1 MTTTATRDKSR
12 RRRAFT
18 RGDRFTLAMFVGV
31 PSALHLVW
39 VWIPAIATIGL
50 SFTYWN
56 GVALSDIQWAG
67 LANYDTIFTASPQF
81 YAALRNNF
89 YWLVWFTL
97 IATPLGV
104 LLAYQIDRKI
114 RGHKIYES
122 VYYIPVVLSLA
133 VIGIIWRFMLGPA
146 GLVQV
151 MLGHPG
157 IEDAIPIFGNYSI
170 NTYVILG
177 IASWRHIGYIMLLYL
192 AGLKSVDPSLREAAA
207 IDGATEWQTFRKI
220 VLPAMKPVN
229 TIIIVITVI
238 ESLRAFDLIY
248 IIYGTSTGWPIL
260 GMLVFQNI
268 YGQAASMLGAA
279 YAVILFLLSI
289 IPIVFYLRTVFRDDV
304 SS

>member
-1 MTTTATRDKSR
+1 MTLTAAKSKSR

-18 RGDRFTLAMFVGV
+18 KGDRLTLSLFVGV
-31 PSALHLVW
+31 PAFLHIVW
-39 VWIPAIATIGL
+39 VWIPALLTVAL

-56 GVALSDIQWAG
+56 GVQLSNIRWAG

-81 YAALRNNF
+81 WSALRNNT
-89 YWLVWFTL
+89 YWLLWFSL

-104 LLAYQIDRKI
+104 LLAYQVDRRI

-122 VYYIPVVLSLA
+122 IYYIPVVLSMA
-133 VIGIIWRFMLGPA
+133 VIGVIWRFMLGPT

-151 MLGHPG
+151 LLGYPG
-157 IEDAIPIFGNYSI
+157 IEDAIPIFGNYDI
-170 NTYVILG
+170 NTYVILS

-207 IDGATEWQTFRKI
+207 IDGATEWQSFRKV

-229 TIIIVITVI
+229 VIIIVITVI
-238 ESLRAFDLIY
+238 ESLRAFDLVY
-248 IIYGTSTGWPIL
+248 ILYGTSTGWPIL

-268 YGQAASMLGAA
+268 YGQSASMLGAA
-279 YAVILFLLSI
+279 YAVILLILSI
-289 IPIVFYLRTVFRDDV
+289 TPIVFYLRTVFREDQ
-304 SS
+304 

>member
-1 MTTTATRDKSR
+1 MTLTAAKAKSR

-18 RGDRFTLAMFVGV
+18 KGDRFTLSMFIGV
-31 PSALHLVW
+31 PAFLHIVW
-39 VWIPAIATIGL
+39 VWIPALLTIAL

-56 GVALSDIQWAG
+56 GVQLSNIRWAG

-81 YAALRNNF
+81 WSAMRNNT
-89 YWLVWFTL
+89 YWLLWFSF

-104 LLAYQIDRKI
+104 LLAYQVDRRI

-133 VIGIIWRFMLGPA
+133 VIGIIWRFMFGPT

-151 MLGHPG
+151 LLGYPG
-157 IEDAIPIFGNYSI
+157 IEDAIPIFGNYDI
-170 NTYVILG
+170 NTYVILS

-207 IDGATEWQTFRKI
+207 IDGATEWQSFRKV

-229 TIIIVITVI
+229 VIIIVITVI

-268 YGQAASMLGAA
+268 YGQSASMLGAA
-279 YAVILFLLSI
+279 YAVILLLLSI
-289 IPIVFYLRTVFRDDV
+289 TPIVFYLRTVFKDDV
-304 SS
+304 

>member
-1 MTTTATRDKSR
+1 MTTTAVSQKTR

-18 RGDRFTLAMFVGV
+18 KGDRFTLAMFIGV
-31 PSALHLVW
+31 PSFLHIVW
-39 VWIPAIATIGL
+39 VWIPALLTIGL
-50 SFTYWN
+50 SFTFWN
-56 GVALSDIQWAG
+56 GVQLSNIRWAG
-67 LANYDTIFTASPQF
+67 LSNYVTIFTASPQF
-81 YAALRNNF
+81 YDALRNNI
-89 YWLVWFTL
+89 YWLLWFSL

-104 LLAYQIDRKI
+104 LLAYQVDRRI
-114 RGHKIYES
+114 RFHKVYES

-151 MLGHPG
+151 MLGRPG
-157 IEDAIPIFGNYSI
+157 IEEALPIFGNYDI
-170 NTYVILG
+170 NTYVILS

-192 AGLKSVDPSLREAAA
+192 AGLKAVDPTLREAAA
-207 IDGATEWQTFRKI
+207 IDGATEWQTFRKV

-229 TIIIVITVI
+229 IIIIVITVI

-260 GMLVFQNI
+260 GMLVFVNI

-289 IPIVFYLRTVFRDDV
+289 TPIVYYLRTVFREDT
-304 SS
+304 

>member
-1 MTTTATRDKSR
+1 MTLTAAKSKSR

-18 RGDRFTLAMFVGV
+18 KGDRFTLSMFVGV
-31 PSALHLVW
+31 PAFLHILW
-39 VWIPAIATIGL
+39 VWIPALLTIAL

-56 GVALSDIQWAG
+56 GVQLSNIRWAG
-67 LANYDTIFTASPQF
+67 LANYDTIFTASAQF
-81 YAALRNNF
+81 WPAMRNNT
-89 YWLVWFTL
+89 YWLLWFSF

-104 LLAYQIDRKI
+104 LLAYQVDRRI

-133 VIGIIWRFMLGPA
+133 VIGIIWRFMLGPT

-151 MLGHPG
+151 LLGYPG
-157 IEDAIPIFGNYSI
+157 IEDAIPIFGNYDI
-170 NTYVILG
+170 NTYVILS

-207 IDGATEWQTFRKI
+207 IDGATEWQSFRKV

-229 TIIIVITVI
+229 VIIIVITVI

-268 YGQAASMLGAA
+268 YGQSASMLGAA
-279 YAVILFLLSI
+279 YAVILLLLSI
-289 IPIVFYLRTVFRDDV
+289 TPIVFYLRTVFRDDV
-304 SS
+304 

>member
-1 MTTTATRDKSR
+1 MTLTAAKSKSR

-18 RGDRFTLAMFVGV
+18 KGDRLTLSLFVGV
-31 PSALHLVW
+31 PAFLHIVW
-39 VWIPAIATIGL
+39 VWIPALLTIAL

-56 GVALSDIQWAG
+56 GVQLSNIRWAG

-81 YAALRNNF
+81 WSALRNNT
-89 YWLVWFTL
+89 YWLLWFSL

-104 LLAYQIDRKI
+104 LLAYQVDRRI

-122 VYYIPVVLSLA
+122 IYYIPVVLSMA
-133 VIGIIWRFMLGPA
+133 VIGIIWRFMFGPT

-151 MLGHPG
+151 LLGYPG
-157 IEDAIPIFGNYSI
+157 IEDAIPIFGNYDI
-170 NTYVILG
+170 NTYVILS

-207 IDGATEWQTFRKI
+207 IDGATEWQSFRKV

-229 TIIIVITVI
+229 VIIIVITVI
-238 ESLRAFDLIY
+238 ESLRAFDLVY
-248 IIYGTSTGWPIL
+248 ILYGTSTGWPIL

-268 YGQAASMLGAA
+268 YGQSASMLGAA
-279 YAVILFLLSI
+279 YAVILLLLSI
-289 IPIVFYLRTVFRDDV
+289 TPIVFYLRTVFRDDV
-304 SS
+304 

>member
-1 MTTTATRDKSR
+1 MTLTAAKSKSR

-18 RGDRFTLAMFVGV
+18 KGDRFTLSMFIGV
-31 PSALHLVW
+31 PAFLHIVW
-39 VWIPAIATIGL
+39 VWIPALLTIAL

-56 GVALSDIQWAG
+56 GVQLSNIRWAG

-81 YAALRNNF
+81 WSALRNNT
-89 YWLVWFTL
+89 YWLLWFSL

-104 LLAYQIDRKI
+104 LLAYQVDRRI

-133 VIGIIWRFMLGPA
+133 VIGIIWRFMLGPT

-151 MLGHPG
+151 LLGYPG
-157 IEDAIPIFGNYSI
+157 IEDAIPIFGNYDI
-170 NTYVILG
+170 NTYVILS

-207 IDGATEWQTFRKI
+207 IDGATEWQSFRKV

-229 TIIIVITVI
+229 VIIIVITVI
-238 ESLRAFDLIY
+238 ESLRAFDLVY
-248 IIYGTSTGWPIL
+248 ILYGTSTGWPIL

-268 YGQAASMLGAA
+268 YGQSASMLGAA
-279 YAVILFLLSI
+279 YAVILLLLSI
-289 IPIVFYLRTVFRDDV
+289 TPIVFYLRTVFRDDV
-304 SS
+304 

>member
-1 MTTTATRDKSR
+1 MTLTAAKSKSR

-18 RGDRFTLAMFVGV
+18 RGDRFTLSMFVGV
-31 PSALHLVW
+31 PAFLHIVW
-39 VWIPAIATIGL
+39 VWIPALLTIAL

-56 GVALSDIQWAG
+56 GVQLSNIRWAG
-67 LANYDTIFTASPQF
+67 LANYDTIFTASAQF
-81 YAALRNNF
+81 WPAMRNNT
-89 YWLVWFTL
+89 YWLLWFSF

-104 LLAYQIDRKI
+104 LLAYQVDRRI

-133 VIGIIWRFMLGPA
+133 VIGIIWRFMLGPT

-151 MLGHPG
+151 LLGYPG

-170 NTYVILG
+170 NTYVILS

-207 IDGATEWQTFRKI
+207 IDGATEWQSFRKV

-229 TIIIVITVI
+229 VIIIVITVI

-268 YGQAASMLGAA
+268 YGQSASMLGAA
-279 YAVILFLLSI
+279 YAVILLLLSI
-289 IPIVFYLRTVFRDDV
+289 TPIVFYLRTVFRDDQ
-304 SS
+304 

>member
-1 MTTTATRDKSR
+1 MTLTAAKSKSR

-18 RGDRFTLAMFVGV
+18 RGDRFTLSMFVGV
-31 PSALHLVW
+31 PAFLHILW
-39 VWIPAIATIGL
+39 VWIPALLTIAL

-56 GVALSDIQWAG
+56 GVQLSNIRWAG

-81 YAALRNNF
+81 WSAMRNNT
-89 YWLVWFTL
+89 YWLLWFSF

-104 LLAYQIDRKI
+104 LLAYQVDRRI

-133 VIGIIWRFMLGPA
+133 VIGIIWRFMLGPT

-151 MLGHPG
+151 LLGYPG
-157 IEDAIPIFGNYSI
+157 IEDAIPIFGNYDI
-170 NTYVILG
+170 NTYVILS

-207 IDGATEWQTFRKI
+207 IDGATEWQSFKKV

-229 TIIIVITVI
+229 VIIIVITVI

-268 YGQAASMLGAA
+268 YGQSASMLGAA
-279 YAVILFLLSI
+279 YAVILLLLSI
-289 IPIVFYLRTVFRDDV
+289 TPIVFYLRTVFRDDV
-304 SS
+304 

>member
-1 MTTTATRDKSR
+1 MTLTAAKSKSR

-18 RGDRFTLAMFVGV
+18 KGDRLTLSLFVGV
-31 PSALHLVW
+31 PAFLHIVW
-39 VWIPAIATIGL
+39 VWIPALLTIAL

-56 GVALSDIQWAG
+56 GVQLSNIRWAG

-81 YAALRNNF
+81 WSALRNNT
-89 YWLVWFTL
+89 YWLLWFSL

-104 LLAYQIDRKI
+104 LLAYQVDRRI

-122 VYYIPVVLSLA
+122 IYYIPVVLSMA
-133 VIGIIWRFMLGPA
+133 VIGVIWRFMLGPT

-151 MLGHPG
+151 LLGYPG
-157 IEDAIPIFGNYSI
+157 IEDAIPIFGNYDI
-170 NTYVILG
+170 NTYVILS

-207 IDGATEWQTFRKI
+207 IDGATEWQSFRKV

-229 TIIIVITVI
+229 VIIIVITVI
-238 ESLRAFDLIY
+238 ESLRAFDLVY
-248 IIYGTSTGWPIL
+248 ILYGTSTGWPIL

-268 YGQAASMLGAA
+268 YGQSASMLGAA
-279 YAVILFLLSI
+279 YAVILLLLSI
-289 IPIVFYLRTVFRDDV
+289 TPIVFYLRTVFREDQ
-304 SS
+304 

>member
-1 MTTTATRDKSR
+1 MTLTAAKSKSR

-18 RGDRFTLAMFVGV
+18 RGDRFTLSMFVGV
-31 PSALHLVW
+31 PAFLHILW
-39 VWIPAIATIGL
+39 VWIPALLTIAL

-56 GVALSDIQWAG
+56 GVQLSNIRWAG

-81 YAALRNNF
+81 WSAMRNNT
-89 YWLVWFTL
+89 YWLLWFSL

-104 LLAYQIDRKI
+104 LLAYQVDRRI

-122 VYYIPVVLSLA
+122 VYYIPVDLSLA
-133 VIGIIWRFMLGPA
+133 VIGIIWRFMLGPT

-151 MLGHPG
+151 LLGYPG
-157 IEDAIPIFGNYSI
+157 IEDAIPIFGNYDI
-170 NTYVILG
+170 NTYVILS

-207 IDGATEWQTFRKI
+207 IDGATEWQSFKKV

-229 TIIIVITVI
+229 VIIIVITVI

-268 YGQAASMLGAA
+268 YGQSASMLGAA
-279 YAVILFLLSI
+279 YAVILLLLSI
-289 IPIVFYLRTVFRDDV
+289 TPIVFYLRTVFRDDV
-304 SS
+304 

>member
-1 MTTTATRDKSR
+1 MTLTAAKSKSR

-18 RGDRFTLAMFVGV
+18 KGDRLTLSLFVGV
-31 PSALHLVW
+31 PAFLHIVW
-39 VWIPAIATIGL
+39 VWIPALLTIAL

-56 GVALSDIQWAG
+56 GVQLSNIRWAG

-81 YAALRNNF
+81 WSALRNNT
-89 YWLVWFTL
+89 YWLLWFSL

-104 LLAYQIDRKI
+104 LLAYQVDRRI

-122 VYYIPVVLSLA
+122 IYYIPVVLSMA
-133 VIGIIWRFMLGPA
+133 VIGVIWRFMLGPT

-151 MLGHPG
+151 LLGYPG
-157 IEDAIPIFGNYSI
+157 IEDAIPIFGNYDI
-170 NTYVILG
+170 NTYVILS

-207 IDGATEWQTFRKI
+207 IDGATEWQSFRKV

-229 TIIIVITVI
+229 VIIIVITVI
-238 ESLRAFDLIY
+238 ESLRAFDLVY
-248 IIYGTSTGWPIL
+248 ILYGTSTGWPIL

-268 YGQAASMLGAA
+268 YGQSASMLGAA
-279 YAVILFLLSI
+279 YAVILLIFSI
-289 IPIVFYLRTVFRDDV
+289 TPIVFYLRTVFREDQ
-304 SS
+304 

>member
-12 RRRAFT
+12 RRRAFSK
-18 RGDRFTLAMFVGV
+18 GDRFTLAVFLGV
-31 PSALHLVW
+31 PSFLHIVW
-39 VWIPAIATIGL
+39 VWIPAIATICL

-56 GVALSDIQWAG
+56 GVNISDIKWAG
-67 LANYDTIFTASPQF
+67 LANYKTIFTASPQF
-81 YAALRNNF
+81 YDALQNNF
-89 YWLVWFTL
+89 YWLVWFTFL
-97 IATPLGV
+97 ATPLGI
-104 LLAYQIDRKI
+104 LLAYQVDRKI

-151 MLGHPG
+151 LLGHPG

-220 VLPAMKPVN
+220 VFPAMKPVN
-229 TIIIVITVI
+229 TIVIVITVI

-260 GMLVFQNI
+260 GMLVFTNI

-279 YAVILFLLSI
+279 FAVILFLLSI
-289 IPIVFYLRTVFRDDV
+289 TPIVFYLKTVFSDENR
-304 SS
+304 

>member
-1 MTTTATRDKSR
+1 MTLTAAKRKSR
-12 RRRAFT
+12 RRQAFT
-18 RGDRFTLAMFVGV
+18 KGDRLTLSLFVGV
-31 PSALHLVW
+31 PAFLHIVW
-39 VWIPAIATIGL
+39 VWIPALLTVAL

-56 GVALSDIQWAG
+56 GVQLSNIRWAG
-67 LANYDTIFTASPQF
+67 TANYETIFTASAQF
-81 YAALRNNF
+81 WPAMRNNT
-89 YWLVWFTL
+89 YWLLWFSF

-104 LLAYQIDRKI
+104 LLAYQVDRKI

-122 VYYIPVVLSLA
+122 IYYIPVVLSMA
-133 VIGIIWRFMLGPA
+133 VIGIIWRFMFGPT

-151 MLGHPG
+151 LLGYPG
-157 IEDAIPIFGNYSI
+157 IEDAIPIFGNYDI
-170 NTYVILG
+170 NTYVILS

-207 IDGATEWQTFRKI
+207 IDGATEWQSFRKV

-229 TIIIVITVI
+229 VIIIVITVI

-279 YAVILFLLSI
+279 YAVILLVLSI
-289 IPIVFYLRTVFRDDV
+289 TPIVFYLRTVFREDQ
-304 SS
+304 

>member
-81 YAALRNNF
+81 YDALRNNF

-151 MLGHPG
+151 MLGYPG
-157 IEDAIPIFGNYSI
+157 IEDAIPIFGNYDI

-220 VLPAMKPVN
+220 VLPSMKPVN

-260 GMLVFQNI
+260 GMLVFVNI

-304 SS
+304 S

>member
-1 MTTTATRDKSR
+1 MTTTAAGTTTR
-12 RRRAFT
+12 RRRAFSK
-18 RGDRFTLAMFVGV
+18 GDRFTLAMFIGV
-31 PSALHLVW
+31 PSFLHFVW
-39 VWIPAIATIGL
+39 VWIPALLTIGL
-50 SFTYWN
+50 SFTFWN
-56 GVALSDIQWAG
+56 GVQLSNIRWAG
-67 LANYDTIFTASPQF
+67 LANYETIFTASPQF
-81 YAALRNNF
+81 YDALRNNV
-89 YWLVWFTL
+89 YWLLWFSF

-104 LLAYQIDRKI
+104 LLAYQIDRRI

-151 MLGHPG
+151 LLGRPG
-157 IEDAIPIFGNYSI
+157 IEEALPIFGNYDI
-170 NTYVILG
+170 NTYVILS

-192 AGLKSVDPSLREAAA
+192 AGLKAVDPTLREAAA
-207 IDGATEWQTFRKI
+207 IDGATEWQTFRKV

-229 TIIIVITVI
+229 IIIIVITVI

-260 GMLVFQNI
+260 GMLVFTNI

-289 IPIVFYLRTVFRDDV
+289 TPIVFYLRTVFQDDRP
-304 SS
+304 

>member
-1 MTTTATRDKSR
+1 MTLTAAKSKSR

-18 RGDRFTLAMFVGV
+18 RGDRFTLSMFVGV
-31 PSALHLVW
+31 PAFLHIVW
-39 VWIPAIATIGL
+39 VWIPALLTIAL

-56 GVALSDIQWAG
+56 GVQLSNIRWAG
-67 LANYDTIFTASPQF
+67 LANYDTIFTASAQF
-81 YAALRNNF
+81 WPAMRNNT
-89 YWLVWFTL
+89 YWLLWFSF

-104 LLAYQIDRKI
+104 LLAYQVDRRI

-133 VIGIIWRFMLGPA
+133 VIGIIWRFMLGPT

-151 MLGHPG
+151 LLGYPG
-157 IEDAIPIFGNYSI
+157 IEDAIPIFGNYDI
-170 NTYVILG
+170 NTYVILS

-207 IDGATEWQTFRKI
+207 IDGATEWQSFRKV

-229 TIIIVITVI
+229 VIIIVITVI

-268 YGQAASMLGAA
+268 YGQSASMLGAA
-279 YAVILFLLSI
+279 YAVILLLLSI
-289 IPIVFYLRTVFRDDV
+289 TPIVFYLRTVFRDDV
-304 SS
+304 

>member
-1 MTTTATRDKSR
+1 MTLTAAKSKSR

-18 RGDRFTLAMFVGV
+18 KGDRLTLSLFVGV
-31 PSALHLVW
+31 PAFLHIVW
-39 VWIPAIATIGL
+39 VWIPALLTVAL

-56 GVALSDIQWAG
+56 GVQLSNIRWAG

-81 YAALRNNF
+81 WSALRNNT
-89 YWLVWFTL
+89 YWLLWFSL

-104 LLAYQIDRKI
+104 LLAYQVDRRI

-122 VYYIPVVLSLA
+122 VYYIPVVLSMA
-133 VIGIIWRFMLGPA
+133 VIGVIWRFMLGPT

-151 MLGHPG
+151 LLGYPG
-157 IEDAIPIFGNYSI
+157 IEDAIPIFGNYDI
-170 NTYVILG
+170 NTYVILS

-207 IDGATEWQTFRKI
+207 IDGATEWQSFRKV

-229 TIIIVITVI
+229 VIIIVITVI

-268 YGQAASMLGAA
+268 YGQSASMLGAA
-279 YAVILFLLSI
+279 YAVILLILSI
-289 IPIVFYLRTVFRDDV
+289 TPIVFYLRTVFREDQ
-304 SS
+304 

>member
-1 MTTTATRDKSR
+1 MTLTAAKSKSR
-12 RRRAFT
+12 RRQAFT
-18 RGDRFTLAMFVGV
+18 KGDRLTLSLFVGV
-31 PSALHLVW
+31 PAFLHIVW
-39 VWIPAIATIGL
+39 VWIPALLTVAL

-56 GVALSDIQWAG
+56 GVQLSNIRWAG
-67 LANYDTIFTASPQF
+67 IANYETIFNASAQF
-81 YAALRNNF
+81 WPAMRNNT
-89 YWLVWFTL
+89 YWLLWFSL

-104 LLAYQIDRKI
+104 LLAYQVDRKI

-122 VYYIPVVLSLA
+122 IYYIPVVLSLA
-133 VIGIIWRFMLGPA
+133 VIGIIWRFMFGPT

-151 MLGHPG
+151 LLGYPG
-157 IEDAIPIFGNYSI
+157 IEDAIPIFGNYDI
-170 NTYVILG
+170 NTYVILS

-207 IDGATEWQTFRKI
+207 IDGATEWQSFRKV

-229 TIIIVITVI
+229 VIIIVITVI

-279 YAVILFLLSI
+279 YAVILLLLSI
-289 IPIVFYLRTVFRDDV
+289 TPIVFYLRTVFRDDQ
-304 SS
+304 

>member
-1 MTTTATRDKSR
+1 MTLTAAKSKSR
-12 RRRAFT
+12 RRKAFT
-18 RGDRFTLAMFVGV
+18 RGDRFTLSMFIGV
-31 PSALHLVW
+31 PAFLHIVW
-39 VWIPAIATIGL
+39 VWIPALLTIAL

-56 GVALSDIQWAG
+56 GVQLSNIRWAG

-81 YAALRNNF
+81 YSALRNNT
-89 YWLVWFTL
+89 YWLLWFSF

-104 LLAYQIDRKI
+104 LLAYQVDRRI

-133 VIGIIWRFMLGPA
+133 VIGIIWRFMLGPT

-151 MLGHPG
+151 LLGYPG
-157 IEDAIPIFGNYSI
+157 IEDAIPIFGNYDI
-170 NTYVILG
+170 NTYVILS

-207 IDGATEWQTFRKI
+207 IDGATEWQSFRKV

-229 TIIIVITVI
+229 IIIIVITVI

-268 YGQAASMLGAA
+268 YGQSASMLGAA
-279 YAVILFLLSI
+279 YAVILLLLSI
-289 IPIVFYLRTVFRDDV
+289 TPIVFYLRTVFRDDV
-304 SS
+304 

>member
-1 MTTTATRDKSR
+1 MTLTAAKSKSR

-18 RGDRFTLAMFVGV
+18 RGDRFTLSMFIGV
-31 PSALHLVW
+31 PAFLHILW
-39 VWIPAIATIGL
+39 VWIPALLTIAL

-56 GVALSDIQWAG
+56 GVQLSNIRWAG

-81 YAALRNNF
+81 WSATRNNT
-89 YWLVWFTL
+89 YWLLWFSL

-104 LLAYQIDRKI
+104 LLAYQVDRRI

-133 VIGIIWRFMLGPA
+133 VIGIIWRFMLGPT

-151 MLGHPG
+151 LLGYPG
-157 IEDAIPIFGNYSI
+157 IEDAIPIFGNYDI
-170 NTYVILG
+170 NTYVILS

-207 IDGATEWQTFRKI
+207 IDGATEWQSFKKV

-229 TIIIVITVI
+229 VIIIVITVI

-268 YGQAASMLGAA
+268 YGQSASMLGAA
-279 YAVILFLLSI
+279 YAVILLLLSI
-289 IPIVFYLRTVFRDDV
+289 TPIVFYLRTVFRDDV
-304 SS
+304 

>member
-1 MTTTATRDKSR
+1 MTLTAAKSKSR

-18 RGDRFTLAMFVGV
+18 RGDRFTLSMFVGV
-31 PSALHLVW
+31 PAFLHIVW
-39 VWIPAIATIGL
+39 VWIPALLTIAL

-56 GVALSDIQWAG
+56 GVQLSNIRWAG
-67 LANYDTIFTASPQF
+67 LANYDTIFTASAQF
-81 YAALRNNF
+81 WPAMRNNT
-89 YWLVWFTL
+89 YWLLWFSF

-104 LLAYQIDRKI
+104 LLAYQVDRGI

-133 VIGIIWRFMLGPA
+133 VIGIIWRFMLGPT

-151 MLGHPG
+151 LLGYPG

-170 NTYVILG
+170 NTYVILS

-207 IDGATEWQTFRKI
+207 IDGATEWQSFRKV

-229 TIIIVITVI
+229 VIIIVITVI

-268 YGQAASMLGAA
+268 YGQSASMLGAA
-279 YAVILFLLSI
+279 YAVILLLLSI
-289 IPIVFYLRTVFRDDV
+289 TPIVFYLRTVFRDDV
-304 SS
+304 

>member
-1 MTTTATRDKSR
+1 MTLTAAKSKSR
-12 RRRAFT
+12 RSRAFT
-18 RGDRFTLAMFVGV
+18 KGDRLTLSLFVGV
-31 PSALHLVW
+31 PAFLHIVW
-39 VWIPAIATIGL
+39 VWIPALLTVAL

-56 GVALSDIQWAG
+56 GVQLSNIRWAG
-67 LANYDTIFTASPQF
+67 VANYETIFTASAQF
-81 YAALRNNF
+81 WPAMRNNT
-89 YWLVWFTL
+89 YWLLWFSF

-104 LLAYQIDRKI
+104 LLAYQVDRKI

-122 VYYIPVVLSLA
+122 IYYIPVVLSMA
-133 VIGIIWRFMLGPA
+133 VIGIIWRFMFGPT

-151 MLGHPG
+151 LLGYPG
-157 IEDAIPIFGNYSI
+157 IEDAIPIFGNYDI
-170 NTYVILG
+170 NTYVILS

-207 IDGATEWQTFRKI
+207 IDGATEWQSFRKV

-229 TIIIVITVI
+229 VIIIVITVI

-279 YAVILFLLSI
+279 YAVILLILSI
-289 IPIVFYLRTVFRDDV
+289 TPIVFYLRTVFREDQ
-304 SS
+304 

>member
-1 MTTTATRDKSR
+1 MTLTAAKSKSR

-18 RGDRFTLAMFVGV
+18 KGDRFTLSMFIGV
-31 PSALHLVW
+31 PAFLHIVW
-39 VWIPAIATIGL
+39 VWIPALLTIAL

-56 GVALSDIQWAG
+56 GVQLSNIRWAG

-81 YAALRNNF
+81 WSAMRNNT
-89 YWLVWFTL
+89 YWLLWFSL

-104 LLAYQIDRKI
+104 LLAYQVDRRI

-133 VIGIIWRFMLGPA
+133 VIGIIWRFMLGPT

-151 MLGHPG
+151 LLGYPG
-157 IEDAIPIFGNYSI
+157 IEDAIPIFGNYDI
-170 NTYVILG
+170 NTYAILS

-207 IDGATEWQTFRKI
+207 IDGATEWQSFRKV

-229 TIIIVITVI
+229 VIIIVITVI

-268 YGQAASMLGAA
+268 YGQSASMLGAA
-279 YAVILFLLSI
+279 YAVILLLLSI
-289 IPIVFYLRTVFRDDV
+289 TPIVFYLRTVFRDDV
-304 SS
+304 

>member
-1 MTTTATRDKSR
+1 MTLTAAKSKSR

-18 RGDRFTLAMFVGV
+18 KGDRFTLSMFIGV
-31 PSALHLVW
+31 PAFLHIVW
-39 VWIPAIATIGL
+39 VWIPALLTIAL

-56 GVALSDIQWAG
+56 GVQLSNIRWAG
-67 LANYDTIFTASPQF
+67 LANYDTIFTASAQF
-81 YAALRNNF
+81 WPAMRNNT
-89 YWLVWFTL
+89 YWLLWFSF

-104 LLAYQIDRKI
+104 LLAYQVDRRI

-133 VIGIIWRFMLGPA
+133 VIGIIWRFMLGPT

-151 MLGHPG
+151 LLGYPG

-170 NTYVILG
+170 NTYVILS

-207 IDGATEWQTFRKI
+207 IDGATEWQSFRKV

-229 TIIIVITVI
+229 VIIIVITVI

-268 YGQAASMLGAA
+268 YGQSASMLGAA
-279 YAVILFLLSI
+279 YAVILLLLSI
-289 IPIVFYLRTVFRDDV
+289 TPIVFYLRTVFRDDV
-304 SS
+304 